1 MFAVT
6 ALVALTAAWSS
17 PAARPSS
24 RNAWRPS
31 TPRPVAL
38 AAPEDASEPSAMDA
52 LVQAARA
59 QAQASKALA
68 EGIEE
73 MEELELELALE
84 LGYASVEEMEAALD
98 GDAALEEIQPSS
110 GAMPQPQAYDIK
122 PFRRRTSSDPS
133 MLDDGAIET
142 GRRVAINVLIG
153 SFAANALPALAN
165 TRRVFT
171 ASTGWSLSPAAVAAE
186 ESPPK
191 FRRLARLQFIA
202 ALGDPKASSGT
213 GADTWGLW
221 REDPGPEGVRL
232 SGYRSKLEATGGKAP
247 AGWQFDKAA
256 WWLEEHGLIMPGVEP
271 LPSAKLTRDGETV
284 SVSQPFKRYVVTGD
298 REVTSVLTVRNDG
311 SWELS
316 KGTLYDVTHLPCRSA
331 LYTPAAAG
339 GECTPANAN
348 PADFPVKP
356 GAAMPRVSGCAKQ
369 DYAVLFVVGVEA

>member
-1 MFAVT
+1 
-6 ALVALTAAWSS
+6 
-17 PAARPSS
+17 
-24 RNAWRPS
+24 
-31 TPRPVAL
+31 
-38 AAPEDASEPSAMDA
+38 MDA

-110 GAMPQPQAYDIK
+110 GATPQPQAYDIK

-256 WWLEEHGLIMPGVEP
+256 WWLEEHGERWRRRHNSPSRIEGALKPVARTLTAPFARRRVRNGATGLIMPGVEP

>member
-1 MFAVT
+1 
-6 ALVALTAAWSS
+6 
-17 PAARPSS
+17 
-24 RNAWRPS
+24 
-31 TPRPVAL
+31 
-38 AAPEDASEPSAMDA
+38 MDA

-356 GAAMPRVSGCAKQ
+356 GAPMPRVSGCAKQ